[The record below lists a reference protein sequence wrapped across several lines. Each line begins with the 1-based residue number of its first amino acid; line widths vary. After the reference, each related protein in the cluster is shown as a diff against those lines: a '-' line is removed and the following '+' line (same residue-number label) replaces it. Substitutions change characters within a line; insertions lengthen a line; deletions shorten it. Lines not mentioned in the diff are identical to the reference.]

1 MPAMPLTGV
10 FRKGKHRI
18 NLVWNVKVVFDKTN
32 IITKVH
38 TFMNY
43 PIEFRSI

>member
-1 MPAMPLTGV
+1 MPLTGV
-10 FRKGKHRI
+10 FRKGKRRI
-18 NLVWNVKVVFDKTN
+18 YLVWNVKVVFDKTN
-32 IITKVH
+32 ISIKVH